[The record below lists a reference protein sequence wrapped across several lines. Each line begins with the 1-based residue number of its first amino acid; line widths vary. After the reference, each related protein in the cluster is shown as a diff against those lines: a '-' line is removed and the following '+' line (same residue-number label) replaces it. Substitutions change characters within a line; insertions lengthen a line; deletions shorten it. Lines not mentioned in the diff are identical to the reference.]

1 MRTGRRAPRKPPA
14 SEHHLIERHTGIH
27 CFRRAFISDIGH
39 DRKGGTAP
47 ARDPG
52 GRKSVRITN
61 TYLHTTEEER
71 KEAVD
76 HMGYAEVMAW

>member
-1 MRTGRRAPRKPPA
+1 MIPLEISKLCCRGTCPPC
-14 SEHHLIERHTGIH
+14 HFRH
-27 CFRRAFISDIGH
+27 AFISDVEH
-39 DRKGGTAP
+39 NQKGGAAL
-47 ARDPG
+47 ARDLG
-52 GRKSVRITN
+52 GHKSVRITN